1 MNERKIHRVAEFL
14 ADDIESEAGPKVGP
28 VQKAVPVTEGPNE
41 SIANE
46 LLLIAEDLVA
56 MDFSTQKQMDDYL
69 KKHPD
74 ADRSN
79 HKVVKHDPGK
89 PETHPHNLMKQR
101 ENEKAMGDIG
111 KHFKKD
117 PKDLTVDEITEYNQ
131 KKGK

>member
-28 VQKAVPVTEGPNE
+28 VQKVVPVTEGPNE
-41 SIANE
+41 VIANE

-56 MDFSTQKQMDDYL
+56 MDFPSQDAMDKYL
-69 KKHPD
+69 KEHPD
-74 ADRSN
+74 ADKSK
-79 HKVVKHDPGK
+79 HKVVKHDPGNM
-89 PETHPHNLMKQR
+89 ETHPYNLMKQR
-101 ENEKAMGDIG
+101 ENEKAMKDMG

-117 PKDLTVDEITEYNQ
+117 PKDLTVDEIMEYNQ